1 MALTTHAEIRAEI
14 TDHLEQ
20 LQDMREPEDLLQ
32 ELADS
37 NTPIYYSDIIQE
49 WTELPGEFSDQWQ
62 EMGMAEDA
70 TITSLMQTDLYLYYQ
85 GEFIAAWEEIKEE
98 QDMAKAEN
106 DKGDN

>member
-14 TDHLEQ
+14 NDNLEQ

-49 WTELPGEFSDQWQ
+49 WTELPSEFSDQWQ
-62 EMGMAEDA
+62 EMGRAEDA

-98 QDMAKAEN
+98 QETD
-106 DKGDN
+106 

>member
-49 WTELPGEFSDQWQ
+49 WTELPNEFCEQWQ
-62 EMGMAEDA
+62 EMGRAEDA

-98 QDMAKAEN
+98 QETD
-106 DKGDN
+106 

>member
-14 TDHLEQ
+14 ADHLEQ

-49 WTELPGEFSDQWQ
+49 WTELPTEFSDQWW
-62 EMGMAEDA
+62 ERSVWAENE
-70 TITSLMQTDLYLYYQ
+70 TITSLMQIDLYLYYQ

-98 QDMAKAEN
+98 QETD
-106 DKGDN
+106 